1 MKVVT
6 ISIVDELV
14 NAVGNQAIEVI
25 RVKGKK
31 IESPSLNLSPGQQ
44 LISKSRRKITND
56 LGCLDFDSRC
66 GGDGLTLLTGPYLY
80 NCRLHWICAIWT
92 WTLCDPINRYI
103 SI

>member
-31 IESPSLNLSPGQQ
+31 LKVL
-44 LISKSRRKITND
+44 R
-56 LGCLDFDSRC
+56 
-66 GGDGLTLLTGPYLY
+66 
-80 NCRLHWICAIWT
+80 
-92 WTLCDPINRYI
+92 
-103 SI
+103 